1 MWMTLADLMQS
12 AAAKHKTLWYV
23 SDKLLHVDSDIMLY
37 VQSCLFLDIR
47 VVYLVENAA
56 IIGVLVLK

>member
-23 SDKLLHVDSDIMLY
+23 SDKLLHVDSDIMRH
-37 VQSCLFLDIR
+37 VQFCFLDIR
-47 VVYLVENAA
+47 VVYLAENAA
-56 IIGVLVLK
+56 ITGALVLK